1 MMKEFGNHIICID
14 STYKTTGYHFILVTV
29 LVIDEFGE
37 RYPTAWCLTTRED
50 QQIVTLFIEVIRGIT
65 GMLSPRR
72 VMSDDADQFLML
84 RNRFLM
90 IHHINFCVLA
100 C

>member
-14 STYKTTGYHFILVTV
+14 STYKTTGYDLVLVIV

-50 QQIVTLFIEVIRGIT
+50 QQIVTLFLRLLEV
-65 GMLSPRR
+65 
-72 VMSDDADQFLML
+72 
-84 RNRFLM
+84 
-90 IHHINFCVLA
+90 
-100 C
+100 